1 MLTRRHIRVKV
12 MQSLYALL
20 QSKTEDLDNQ
30 QKFLFSSIESMENLY
45 LLQLSLL
52 VEIQKLAKE
61 QISLSQKKYLATET
75 DKNPNTKFVNNKVL
89 QLLVNSETLLDA
101 LEENKIT
108 NWDLDDKYVRV
119 IYDAILKSEIY
130 QKYMAS
136 SKSDFNSDK
145 EFLADLFKEVI
156 APNDKLYEYIEDQ
169 SLTWLD
175 DLPVVNT
182 IILKKIRKI
191 SPTVG
196 NSYFLQQLYKDE
208 DDKKFTKELF
218 TKTLLNETDL
228 SKEIEG
234 KTPNWDKE
242 RIAEIDAILLKMA
255 ITEFLKFPS
264 IPVKV
269 TMNEYLEIAKEY
281 STPKSSI
288 FINGVLDKLVK
299 EYKETKKLNKM
310 GRGLL

>member
-119 IYDAILKSEIY
+119 IYDTILKNEIY

>member
-119 IYDAILKSEIY
+119 IYDTILKSEIY